1 MAFEPS
7 RGPGDRR
14 PAEAPPPA
22 THVVTFTVPPDH
34 PSLPGHFPGHPVVPG
49 VVLLDHVA
57 AAARAAFGLGPLRA
71 LPRAKFAAPVLPGQ
85 QVHVTLTLTAP
96 LRVSFACE
104 AEGRPAASGDM
115 VFAA

>member
-85 QVHVTLTLTAP
+85 PVELVLTRHDGG
-96 LRVSFACE
+96 RVAFACTV
-104 AEGRPAASGDM
+104 AGQVVCSGELR
-115 VFAA
+115 FTA